1 MKGRRVPRLGVIT
14 DEISEDFDRALA
26 VCAELGIREIEL
38 RSVWQTN
45 IVAMDEA
52 LVDRLATAIDA
63 AGVSVCSIASPF
75 LKCHIDE
82 REGVAGR
89 MHSASETSRA
99 DQWGILDRSLD
110 LAERLNAP
118 LVRTFSFWRLPDPE
132 PARED
137 LLATLTEATARVAAR
152 GKLLGLE
159 NEHACII
166 GTGEEAAWYL
176 DRIPD
181 RTLGLIWDPGN
192 EAALGLVPYP
202 AGYDAVKDRI
212 HHIHLKDAARIE
224 AGTPFVTMG
233 DGAIA
238 YEDQFRRL
246 AEDGY
251 DGVLSIE
258 THYRI
263 DGEAE
268 PATRACIAG
277 TRALAARAG
286 LSLT

>member
-1 MKGRRVPRLGVIT
+1 MPRLGVIT
-14 DEISEDFDRALA
+14 DEISEDFDHVLA
-26 VCAELGIREIEL
+26 VCTELGIREIEL
-38 RSVWQTN
+38 RSVWSTN
-45 IVAMDEA
+45 IVAMDDA
-52 LVDRLATAIDA
+52 MVDRLATAIEA

-75 LKCHIDE
+75 LKCHIDDTQ
-82 REGVAGR
+82 GVAGR
-89 MHSASETSRA
+89 MHSATEASR
-99 DQWGILDRSLD
+99 DEQWAILDRSLAI
-110 LAERLNAP
+110 AECLGAP
-118 LVRTFSFWRLPDPE
+118 LVRTFSFWRLPDPG
-132 PARED
+132 PVRED
-137 LLATLTEATARVAAR
+137 LLATLQEATARVAAR

-166 GTGEEAAWYL
+166 GTGEEAARYL

-192 EAALGLVPYP
+192 EAALGSVPYP
-202 AGYDAVKDRI
+202 GGYDAVKDRI

-224 AGTPFVTMG
+224 AGTPFVKMG

-246 AEDGY
+246 VADGY

-263 DGEAE
+263 DGQAE
-268 PATRACIAG
+268 PATRACIDG
-277 TRALAARAG
+277 TRDLAARAG
-286 LSLT
+286 LPLS